1 MDGGLA
7 YLLAVAFGTD
17 VTGNVFGHKG
27 WCQLVHAPTEVIG
40 RNTSFKDVY
49 SWILEGLIHM
59 PPLLGTAGF
68 PLLGTYAGQIFLQ
81 QADKLLK
88 DGRGQSPDI
97 LFSSYIRYLFLLSA
111 MSRASVSILML

>member
-88 DGRGQSPDI
+88 DGRGQTSFLAAISDI
-97 LFSSYIRYLFLLSA
+97 CFCYLP
-111 MSRASVSILML
+111 